1 MKILHTVQR
10 YYPDSGG
17 SEEVVRKLSE
27 CLAEWG
33 HDVTVAT
40 SHTSERKELL
50 LNGVTIKEF
59 DLAGNSVDGIRGD
72 SSEFVNF
79 IRTGEFDIIM
89 NYAAQ
94 IWSTDIVFPELRS
107 LRAKKVLVPCGYS
120 QLRNPRFG
128 GYFSSLPDILR
139 QYDSLVYLS
148 PNYIDT
154 KFGEDHGLTNGI
166 VIPNAADE
174 QEFLNAQ
181 KNEFRKVRGIG
192 NRTLIINVSNHSNL
206 KGHEFF
212 WNCIGTFDQGK
223 IASALIGNSY
233 FTGPKKWLKECYTE
247 CKITAWKRNGIL
259 LENLPRRDVINAY
272 TDADIFL
279 FGSQVECSP
288 LVMFE
293 SFASKT
299 LFVTTDCGNV
309 SDYSDIVCIVRN
321 EKEAVDVIHDF
332 IGNRAKY
339 QARIE
344 KGYSLFLEKL
354 NWRAIAKQYEELY
367 ASLLHGSHL
376 ERRIESK

>member
-27 CLAEWG
+27 FLVDWG

-40 SHTSERKELL
+40 SHSSERKNLL
-50 LNGVTIKEF
+50 LNGVKIKEF
-59 DLAGNSVDGIRGD
+59 NLAGNSVDGIRGD
-72 SSEFVNF
+72 SSEFVKF
-79 IRTGEFDIIM
+79 IRTNDFDIIM

-94 IWSTDIVFPELRS
+94 IWSTDLFFPELQAI
-107 LRAKKVLVPCGYS
+107 RAKKIMVPCGYS
-120 QLRNPRFG
+120 QLRNPKFA
-128 GYFSSLPDILR
+128 GYFSSLPSILR

-154 KFGEDHGLTNGI
+154 KFGNDHGLTNGV

-174 QEFLNAQ
+174 QEFLNAP
-181 KNEFRKVRGIG
+181 KNEFRKEQGIG
-192 NRTLIINVSNHSNL
+192 NRTLIINVSNHSSL

-212 WNCIGTFDQGK
+212 WNCIGTFDREK
-223 IASALIGNSY
+223 VSPVLIGNSY
-233 FTGPKKWLKECYTE
+233 FGGAKKWLKECYTE
-247 CKITAWKRNGIL
+247 CKIRAWKKNGL
-259 LENLPRRDVINAY
+259 FLENLPRRDVINAY
-272 TDADIFL
+272 TDADVFL

-309 SDYSDIVCIVRN
+309 SDYSDVVCIVRN
-321 EKEAVDVIHDF
+321 ENEAVDVINDF
-332 IGNRAKY
+332 IENPVKY
-339 QARIE
+339 QSRIE
-344 KGYSLFLEKL
+344 KGYLLFLEKL

-367 ASLLHGSHL
+367 ASLLHST
-376 ERRIESK
+376 K